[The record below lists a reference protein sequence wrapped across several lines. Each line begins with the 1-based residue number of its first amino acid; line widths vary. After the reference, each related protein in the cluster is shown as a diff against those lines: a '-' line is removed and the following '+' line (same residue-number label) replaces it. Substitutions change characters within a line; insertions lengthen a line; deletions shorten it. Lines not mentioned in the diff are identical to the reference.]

1 MGQKGNLITLRNFF
15 INFNLQNQNSKAFL
29 LSLFFIFTLNKLA
42 SKKKILIS
50 NFLVNTVGGKLFLNL
65 TLFYNT
71 AKLLLYK
78 KKIKFLKQNNINFFS
93 KKNLHLNFI
102 NNLFKRFKLLKIN
115 LFIFNIKILNLDL
128 KKDKKVLLFFFLKC
142 KSFIHILFKRRYS
155 LFFDFIKQ
163 VVLLLK
169 NLISINAFI
178 KIVSFLFRF
187 LHKNLHSRFLFFWD
201 LISSLIINNSYIK
214 KKLNSNIKGLKLLL
228 KGRIKGK
235 MRASSH
241 FIQKGS
247 IPTQTIKK
255 KVEFINCQSRTVYGV
270 YGLTLWIYRG

>member
-50 NFLVNTVGGKLFLNL
+50 NFLVNIVGGKLFFNL

-78 KKIKFLKQNNINFFS
+78 RKIKFLKQNKQN
-93 KKNLHLNFI
+93 KQNLHLNFI
-102 NNLFKRFKLLKIN
+102 NSLFKRFKTLKIN
-115 LFIFNIKILNLDL
+115 LFIFNVKVLNSYL

-142 KSFIHILFKRRYS
+142 KSFIHVLFKRRYP

-163 VVLLLK
+163 IILLLK
-169 NLISINAFI
+169 NLIDIKAFI

-187 LHKNLHSRFLFFWD
+187 LHKNLHSRFLFF
-201 LISSLIINNSYIK
+201 
-214 KKLNSNIKGLKLLL
+214 
-228 KGRIKGK
+228 
-235 MRASSH
+235 
-241 FIQKGS
+241 
-247 IPTQTIKK
+247 
-255 KVEFINCQSRTVYGV
+255 
-270 YGLTLWIYRG
+270 